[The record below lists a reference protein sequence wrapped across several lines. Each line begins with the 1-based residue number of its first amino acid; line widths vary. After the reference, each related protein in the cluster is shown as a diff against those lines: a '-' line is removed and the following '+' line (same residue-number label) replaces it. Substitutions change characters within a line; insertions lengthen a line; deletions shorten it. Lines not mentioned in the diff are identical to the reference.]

1 MTATDAS
8 ETADL
13 SAGATQNGWHNSEP
27 SSSKS
32 FDALSTQGLAD
43 PGNSSSPSNLDLM
56 QGVQNFDQVVQAL
69 ESMAHGGA
77 DPKTN
82 EICVQ
87 RAVEMLRALH
97 ERLQQATQQAQ
108 LADASAQ
115 AAELQ
120 AASEEHIERRD
131 RDRFTRLEAEVQ
143 RWRWQAE
150 QNEQGRDKLRKEMRS
165 VYESHHKLGAMH
177 AEMSEAREKEQGRLH
192 AAEAEIARLT
202 KELET
207 ERQIANERLNQIVE
221 ERRIKR
227 MMRED
232 LEELL
237 AKALSS
243 RDPVDTPVQAGDAKP
258 QPVHTDPVTIS
269 ALKDL
274 LHAATERTERESSS
288 SPLKAVPS
296 ASILQQHRQRQYQ
309 SSQIQDE
316 QAYQPPAYVARGL
329 TNSRSLPP
337 VKSFRRVKVS
347 GLSHFATSSTLVGRH
362 KFQQRSVAASNA
374 TNQRRESRQ
383 ERRCLAASTGSEH
396 GAAHARHWD
405 SSVSSTGTVAE
416 PKMERK
422 RSSPCRRH
430 ATPDARPGSS
440 VVPLGSDTVTD
451 GDTSF

>member
-1 MTATDAS
+1 MGRRERNTHARGGCVGVCGREVSERDGSRFTSIEKLRSACARAMTATDAS

-347 GLSHFATSSTLVGRH
+347 GLSHFATSSTLVGSTSFSSGRLQH
-362 KFQQRSVAASNA
+362 PTLPTKGGSLAKSGGVWQPPPAASMA
-374 TNQRRESRQ
+374 RPTPGTGT
-383 ERRCLAASTGSEH
+383 AAS
-396 GAAHARHWD
+396 
-405 SSVSSTGTVAE
+405 
-416 PKMERK
+416 
-422 RSSPCRRH
+422 
-430 ATPDARPGSS
+430 RPR
-440 VVPLGSDTVTD
+440 VR
-451 GDTSF
+451 

>member
-69 ESMAHGGA
+69 ESTAHGGA

-177 AEMSEAREKEQGRLH
+177 AEMSEAREERGRLH

-227 MMRED
+227 MMRKTSRSFWRKRSRR
-232 LEELL
+232 
-237 AKALSS
+237 AILSIHLCKP
-243 RDPVDTPVQAGDAKP
+243 RTKP
-258 QPVHTDPVTIS
+258 QPVHGSCD
-269 ALKDL
+269 
-274 LHAATERTERESSS
+274 
-288 SPLKAVPS
+288 
-296 ASILQQHRQRQYQ
+296 
-309 SSQIQDE
+309 
-316 QAYQPPAYVARGL
+316 
-329 TNSRSLPP
+329 
-337 VKSFRRVKVS
+337 
-347 GLSHFATSSTLVGRH
+347 
-362 KFQQRSVAASNA
+362 
-374 TNQRRESRQ
+374 NQCIKR
-383 ERRCLAASTGSEH
+383 LA
-396 GAAHARHWD
+396 
-405 SSVSSTGTVAE
+405 
-416 PKMERK
+416 
-422 RSSPCRRH
+422 PC
-430 ATPDARPGSS
+430 GN
-440 VVPLGSDTVTD
+440 
-451 GDTSF
+451 